1 MKNVKEVL
9 ELMLKIHPEYKDQLQ
24 EALNAYE
31 SPLSL
36 FKEREAKW
44 RLEDIL
50 GIDVTTDTFEEMQ
63 DEIVIAFDKSDYFI
77 DGEVIEQIVDE
88 IVTNYQLVI
97 QERGDLHK
105 LNGQKNP
112 FIYLQD
118 SNVEIIAHVVCEMH
132 SCDSLKIYDELLM
145 KLKSS
150 ESDYIS
156 LNDLKKMY
164 AESIL

>member
-1 MKNVKEVL
+1 MKDVKEVL
-9 ELMLKIHPEYKDQLQ
+9 ETMIKIHPEYKDQLK
-24 EALNAYE
+24 EALSAYE

-44 RLEDIL
+44 RLANMLDT
-50 GIDVTTDTFEEMQ
+50 TTDTFKEMQ
-63 DEIVIAFDKSDYFI
+63 DEIVIAFDKSDYFV
-77 DGEVIEQIVDE
+77 DSEVIEQIVEE

-112 FIYLQD
+112 FIYLLD
-118 SNVEIIAHVVCEMH
+118 SNVEIIAHAVCEMH

-145 KLKSS
+145 KLKSF

-156 LNDLKKMY
+156 LNDLKKTY
-164 AESIL
+164 AESIS